1 MADTPELSD
10 AKRALLAKYLGG
22 DLAQAAPRT
31 ETDAASAQTEPAPV
45 PALSD
50 LRSSVLP
57 IQVGGSKPPF
67 FFSHVHVE
75 GGAYYCFT
83 LSRALGPDQ
92 PFYVLEPYRL
102 DDLETLPTFET
113 MAADYVE
120 SLRRIQPE
128 GPYLLGGFCGGALI
142 AFEMAQ
148 QLHAQGQPVDL
159 LLMVEPRAGPDF
171 VRMISARLMGNL
183 VRGVG
188 TLARLRPERQIDLF
202 LLLRHSYRL
211 VRYRLLQN
219 RRYNT
224 NYKNWMPLPLAP
236 TRAFLRQDWI
246 SAFVWMVSLYRPR
259 RYPGKLTYL
268 WAQDERGSQRA
279 GTKGFVSEAKEVE
292 IQFIQ
297 GNRESC
303 RNEYVDDM
311 VSHMRACV
319 DATART
325 PASR

>member
-1 MADTPELSD
+1 MADTPEFSD
-10 AKRALLAKYLGG
+10 AKRALLERYLRG
-22 DLAQAAPRT
+22 DRAQAATRT
-31 ETDAASAQTEPAPV
+31 ETVASSAHTEPAPV
-45 PALSD
+45 PAMSD

-57 IQVGGSKPPF
+57 IQVGGAKPPF

-83 LSRALGPDQ
+83 LSGALGPDQ

-102 DDLETLPTFET
+102 DDLEILPTFEK

-128 GPYLLGGFCGGALI
+128 GPYLLGGFCGGGLI
-142 AFEMAQ
+142 VFEMAQ
-148 QLHAQGQPVDL
+148 QLLAQGQPVDL
-159 LLMVEPRAGPDF
+159 LLMIEPRAGPDF
-171 VRMISARLMGNL
+171 FRMLGARIAGNF

-188 TLARLRPERQIDLF
+188 TLTRLRPDRQIDVF

-211 VRYRLLQN
+211 VRYRLLQY

-246 SAFVWMVSLYRPR
+246 GAFVWMTSQYRPR
-259 RYPGKLTYL
+259 RYPGRLTYL

-279 GTKGFVSEAKEVE
+279 GTKGFVSAAKEVE
-292 IQFIQ
+292 IQFIR

-311 VSHMRACV
+311 VTHVRVRV
-319 DATART
+319 DAAMRT
-325 PASR
+325 PVSR

>member
-1 MADTPELSD
+1 MANTPELSD
-10 AKRALLAKYLGG
+10 AKRALLARYLSG
-22 DLAQAAPRT
+22 DLAQAATRT
-31 ETDAASAQTEPAPV
+31 ETDAASAQAEPAPM
-45 PALSD
+45 PATSD
-50 LRSSVLP
+50 PRSSVLP
-57 IQVGGSKPPF
+57 IQVGGAKPPF

-83 LSRALGPDQ
+83 LSKALGSDQ

-102 DDLETLPTFET
+102 ADLETLPLFET

-120 SLRRIQPE
+120 SMRRIQPE
-128 GPYLLGGFCGGALI
+128 GPYLLGGFCGGGLI

-148 QLHAQGQPVDL
+148 QLQAQGQAVDL
-159 LLMVEPRAGPDF
+159 LLMIDPRAGPDF
-171 VRMISARLMGNL
+171 FRMISARMVGNL

-188 TLARLRPERQIDLF
+188 TVARLCPERQIDLF

-224 NYKNWMPLPLAP
+224 NYKNWMPLPFAP

-246 SAFVWMVSLYRPR
+246 GLFVWMISLYRPR

-268 WAQDERGSQRA
+268 WAQDERGSQLA
-279 GTKGFVSEAKEVE
+279 GTKGFVSEANEVE

-303 RNEYVDDM
+303 RNEYLDSM
-311 VSHMRACV
+311 VSHVRACV
-319 DATART
+319 DAATC
-325 PASR
+325 SSVSK

>member
-10 AKRALLAKYLGG
+10 AKRALLERYLRG
-22 DLAQAAPRT
+22 DLAQAAMRT
-31 ETDAASAQTEPAPV
+31 ETVASSAHTEPAPV
-45 PALSD
+45 PATAD

-57 IQVGGSKPPF
+57 IQVGGAKPPF

-75 GGAYYCFT
+75 GGVYYCFT
-83 LSRALGPDQ
+83 LSKVLGPDQ

-102 DDLETLPTFET
+102 DDLETLPTFEE

-120 SLRRIQPE
+120 SLRRIEPE
-128 GPYLLGGFCGGALI
+128 GPYLLGGFCGGGLI
-142 AFEMAQ
+142 VFEMAQ
-148 QLHAQGQPVDL
+148 QLLAQGQPVDL
-159 LLMVEPRAGPDF
+159 LLMIEPRDF
-171 VRMISARLMGNL
+171 FRLIGARMVGNL

-188 TLARLRPERQIDLF
+188 TLARLGPARQIDLF

-246 SAFVWMVSLYRPR
+246 GAFVWILSQYRSR

-268 WAQDERGSQRA
+268 WPQEERLSRREE
-279 GTKGFVSEAKEVE
+279 GTKGFASKAKEVE
-292 IQFIQ
+292 IQFIR
-297 GNRESC
+297 GDRNSC
-303 RNEYVDDM
+303 RNEHVDDM
-311 VSHMRACV
+311 VAHVRACV
-319 DATART
+319 DAIQESSAN
-325 PASR
+325 S

>member
-1 MADTPELSD
+1 MANTPELSD
-10 AKRALLAKYLGG
+10 AKRALLARYLSG
-22 DLAQAAPRT
+22 DLAQAATRT
-31 ETDAASAQTEPAPV
+31 ETDAASAQAEPAPR
-45 PALSD
+45 PATSD
-50 LRSSVLP
+50 PRSSVLP
-57 IQVGGSKPPF
+57 IQVGGAKPPF

-83 LSRALGPDQ
+83 LSKALGSDQ

-102 DDLETLPTFET
+102 ADLETLPLFET

-120 SLRRIQPE
+120 SMRRIQPE
-128 GPYLLGGFCGGALI
+128 GPYLLGGFCGGGLI

-148 QLHAQGQPVDL
+148 QLQAQGQAVDL
-159 LLMVEPRAGPDF
+159 LLMIDPRAGPDF
-171 VRMISARLMGNL
+171 FRMISARMVGNL

-188 TLARLRPERQIDLF
+188 TVARLRPERQIDLF

-224 NYKNWMPLPLAP
+224 NYKNWMPLPFAP

-246 SAFVWMVSLYRPR
+246 GLFVWMISLYRPR

-268 WAQDERGSQRA
+268 WAQDERGSQLA
-279 GTKGFVSEAKEVE
+279 GTKGFVSEANEVE

-303 RNEYVDDM
+303 RNEYLDSM
-311 VSHMRACV
+311 VSHVRACV
-319 DATART
+319 DAATR
-325 PASR
+325 SSVSK

>member
-1 MADTPELSD
+1 MANTPEISD
-10 AKRALLAKYLGG
+10 AKRALLARYLGG
-22 DLAQAAPRT
+22 DLAQAATRT

-45 PALSD
+45 TAPSD

-57 IQVGGSKPPF
+57 IQVGGAKPPF

-102 DDLETLPTFET
+102 DGLDTLPTFET

-128 GPYLLGGFCGGALI
+128 GPYLLGGFCGGSLI
-142 AFEMAQ
+142 VFEMAQ
-148 QLHAQGQPVDL
+148 QLHAQGQRVDL
-159 LLMVEPRAGPDF
+159 LLMIEPRAGPDF
-171 VRMISARLMGNL
+171 FRMIGARMVGNL

-188 TLARLRPERQIDLF
+188 TLARLRPERQVDLF

-211 VRYRLLQN
+211 VRYRLLHI

-246 SAFVWMVSLYRPR
+246 GAFVWMVSQYRPR

-279 GTKGFVSEAKEVE
+279 GTKGFVSAAKEVE
-292 IQFIQ
+292 IQFMQ

-303 RNEYVDDM
+303 RNEHVDNM
-311 VSHMRACV
+311 ASHMRACV
-319 DATART
+319 DAVVRT
-325 PASR
+325 PMPR